1 MGGAKSRRRALAAV
15 VGVELQLRRPRGK
28 VLELCL
34 GRRRGRG
41 AELVIMYDGMVVV
54 VVMMWERMCCGW
66 IEYTYMQRMHACM
79 YTRRVSR
86 LRGQGH

>member
-1 MGGAKSRRRALAAV
+1 MGAGGAKSRRRALAAV
-15 VGVELQLRRPRGK
+15 VGVELQLRQPRRLRGK

-54 VVMMWERMCCGW
+54 VVMMWNVCVAAG
-66 IEYTYMQRMHACM
+66 
-79 YTRRVSR
+79 
-86 LRGQGH
+86 